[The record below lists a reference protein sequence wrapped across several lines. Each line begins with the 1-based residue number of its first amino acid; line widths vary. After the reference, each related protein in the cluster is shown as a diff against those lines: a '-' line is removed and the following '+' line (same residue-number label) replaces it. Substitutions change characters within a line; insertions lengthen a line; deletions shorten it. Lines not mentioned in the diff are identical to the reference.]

1 MADERRTDDFTHDTG
16 FKDLV
21 QDFPE
26 WSIRWLTPDTEKV
39 YGPIEEVTFLR
50 EEMKHHW
57 LSDAGRV
64 LDIPMM
70 VEFQSGKA
78 LITLIEHKGDKPSF
92 SLYKLAHYT
101 LDLAEDYPNIP
112 IIPIAVFGDPVK
124 WRKDVARELKIEVL
138 GHVWLYFTYHKV
150 KLKDLKAAD
159 YLNSENPVLH
169 ILSPLMD
176 YPAENRF
183 QVAADAHIN
192 LKRLGDTAQLRKYM
206 DFIDK
211 YAKIKPAEK
220 AELLNL
226 LTHREEGIMLR
237 EAILEEGIEQGIERG
252 IERGIEQGIERGV
265 EKVLRDFLES
275 GLDPKFAAKATGLPL
290 AKVLEIK
297 NR

>member
-1 MADERRTDDFTHDTG
+1 
-16 FKDLV
+16 
-21 QDFPE
+21 
-26 WSIRWLTPDTEKV
+26 
-39 YGPIEEVTFLR
+39 
-50 EEMKHHW
+50 
-57 LSDAGRV
+57 
-64 LDIPMM
+64 MM
-70 VEFQSGKA
+70 VRFQSGKA

-92 SLYKLAHYT
+92 SLYKLAHYS
-101 LDLAEDYPNIP
+101 LDLAEAYPNIP

-150 KLKDLKAAD
+150 KLKDMKAAE

-183 QVAADAHIN
+183 QIAADAHIN
-192 LKRLGDTAQLRKYM
+192 LKRLTNTAKQRKYM
-206 DFIDK
+206 GFIDK
-211 YAKIKPAEK
+211 YAKIKPSEK

-237 EAILEEGIEQGIERG
+237 EAILEEGIEQG